1 MRSLISSWAC
11 WTPSQ
16 RGRRPVVTRPRGST
30 VCETSQMAT
39 RAWGTVPYLFIGLI
53 PNVPTLEHVTRGV
66 RLSSNELSSSGRC
79 GVRVDLGTSDP
90 QEPQKPVNFSA
101 AFC

>member
-1 MRSLISSWAC
+1 M
-11 WTPSQ
+11 
-16 RGRRPVVTRPRGST
+16 VTWPWGST
-30 VCETSQMAT
+30 VCEMSQMAT
-39 RAWGTVPYLFIGLI
+39 CVWGTIPYSSSGLI

-66 RLSSNELSSSGRC
+66 RLSSNGLSSSGSC
-79 GVRVDLGTSDP
+79 GVGVDLGTSDP

>member
-1 MRSLISSWAC
+1 
-11 WTPSQ
+11 
-16 RGRRPVVTRPRGST
+16 
-30 VCETSQMAT
+30 MAT
-39 RAWGTVPYLFIGLI
+39 CVLGAVPYSSIGLI

-66 RLSSNELSSSGRC
+66 RLFSNGLSSSGRC
-79 GVRVDLGTSDP
+79 GVMVDLGTPDP